1 MTQEIEKEINQL
13 TLKEL
18 SLDAAKLWS
27 QIEEATQSEEEGLV
41 EQLVQNLIAVQNGIE
56 TKIDAI
62 AWVVDQLNLDLEV
75 WEERKAR
82 VVELHDQ
89 IIKRRKTQLSQIKQ
103 GLIHLHTLG
112 LINDKNIGKTREIEI
127 RDNPP
132 KVAKLLIEVDDE
144 DFPSEFR
151 IIKYQANNQ
160 AILDAY
166 KTGKDVS
173 NIAEIT
179 IGKQVRFQVKS
190 GGKNVNK
197 KTTTKSI
204 RPNQMSNQT

>member
-1 MTQEIEKEINQL
+1 MTQAKMREINQL

-18 SLDAAKLWS
+18 SLDAAKLWA
-27 QIEEATQSEEEGLV
+27 QIEEATELGEEGKV
-41 EQLVQNLIAVQNGIE
+41 EELLQNLMAIQDGME

-62 AWVVDQLNLDLEV
+62 AWVVDQLNLDLEI

-89 IIKRRKTQLSQIKQ
+89 VISRRKTQLEKIK
-103 GLIHLHTLG
+103 HTLIYLHEIG
-112 LINDKNIGKTREIEI
+112 LINDKNIGKEREIEI

-132 KVAKLLIEVDDE
+132 KVANLVVEVDDE
-144 DFPSEFR
+144 DFPDEFR
-151 IIKYQANNQ
+151 TIKYQANNK

-173 NIAEIT
+173 NVAEVT
-179 IGKQVRFQVKS
+179 IGKQVRFKVRAGSKTR
-190 GGKNVNK
+190 NK
-197 KTTTKSI
+197 KD
-204 RPNQMSNQT
+204 

>member
-41 EQLVQNLIAVQNGIE
+41 EQLVQNLIAVQDGIE

-103 GLIHLHTLG
+103 GLIHLHTVG
-112 LINDKNIGKTREIEI
+112 LINDKSIGKTREIEI

-151 IIKYQANNQ
+151 NIKYLANNQ

-190 GGKNVNK
+190 GRKNVNK
-197 KTTTKSI
+197 QTTT
-204 RPNQMSNQT
+204 